1 MRRAIV
7 VGVVASLGM
16 IASLGG
22 AAPNGGTVVRV
33 EHRDPATAPT
43 RGHPDALVT
52 IEYFF
57 VPQTQAGSRLGAYRP
72 LERLHEN
79 HPARVRII
87 YRVIKG
93 NALQLAVAA
102 LEAQAQGKFF
112 DLMDALHAPRPNTV
126 MTKEQV
132 LELARGI
139 GMDTSRLAAA
149 ISDGRYTDTFAAN
162 ERRMQRLS
170 AQQQTLVFNS
180 RITRVT
186 TDADFEKE
194 YRAAYD
200 RSLELIDQGY
210 DARELSKVFD
220 EQERRVDKDKP
231 IAIPVGPVDDD
242 IEGETNEHR
251 LAKPPLELTG
261 LPSFGKPD
269 ATAPVP
275 IVVLCRP
282 NDPACVGLIRIVRR
296 QVQDIY
302 ADEIRAVWAPW
313 FDVTRDDAAELTLLA
328 DAALCAEQVGSS
340 PDELS
345 ASPGWRWIAKQLD
358 HASRSHGRRM
368 PAEKIID
375 AVANELDVDSQ
386 RLSACRARMAN
397 ASLDFIAKARRSGVT
412 RSPAVVIGGRI
423 YSGLN
428 NDETIRK
435 LIEAELAP
443 GVLGDTADSQF
454 DRLLFFLSSP
464 KGK

>member
-1 MRRAIV
+1 MRLALL
-7 VGVVASLGM
+7 VGLLASLGV
-16 IASLGG
+16 AT
-22 AAPNGGTVVRV
+22 AAPTPGGTVVRV

-43 RGHPDALVT
+43 RGSPEALVT

-57 VPQTQAGSRLGAYRP
+57 IPKTQAATQLKELRP
-72 LERLHEN
+72 LERLHQK
-79 HPARVRII
+79 HPARIRVI
-87 YRVIKG
+87 YRVVKLT
-93 NALQLAVAA
+93 NAVQLPVAA

-112 DLMDALHAPRPNTV
+112 ELMEALHAQRPNAL
-126 MTKEQV
+126 MTKDQV

-149 ISDGRYTDTFAAN
+149 IADGRYADTITAN
-162 ERRMQRLS
+162 ERRMQRLHAAPQS
-170 AQQQTLVFNS
+170 LLFNS
-180 RITRVT
+180 KVVRVT
-186 TDADFEKE
+186 TDAE
-194 YRAAYD
+194 YEREYQIAYD
-200 RSLELIDQGY
+200 RSLALLDQGY
-210 DARELSKVFD
+210 QARDLPRVFD
-220 EQERRVDKDKP
+220 EQARRADQSFAV
-231 IAIPVGPVDDD
+231 PVSPSEDDLD
-242 IEGETNEHR
+242 EPAEHR
-251 LAKPPLELTG
+251 LAKPPLELAG

-269 ATAPVP
+269 AAAPVP

-282 NDPACVGLIRIVRR
+282 NDPQCVGLVRVVRR
-296 QVQDIY
+296 QVQEIY
-302 ADEIRAVWAPW
+302 ADELRAVWAPW

-345 ASPGWRWIAKQLD
+345 ASPGWRWITKQLD

-368 PAEKIID
+368 PASKIID
-375 AVANELDVDSQ
+375 TVANELDVDSQ
-386 RLSACRARMAN
+386 RLSSCRARVAN

-423 YSGLN
+423 YSGLV
-428 NDETIRK
+428 DEATIHK

-443 GVLGDTADSQF
+443 GVLGETAESSF

>member
-1 MRRAIV
+1 MRLALLAGLLV
-7 VGVVASLGM
+7 SLGV
-16 IASLGG
+16 AT
-22 AAPNGGTVVRV
+22 AAPPNPNGSVVRV

-57 VPQTQAGSRLGAYRP
+57 IPKTQAGSQLKELKP
-72 LERLHEN
+72 LEELYAK
-79 HPARVRII
+79 HPSRIRII
-87 YRVIKG
+87 YRVVKLT
-93 NALQLAVAA
+93 NAVQLPVAA

-112 DLMDALHAPRPNTV
+112 ELMKALHAPRPNAL

-139 GMDTSRLAAA
+139 GMDTARLAAA
-149 ISDGRYTDTFAAN
+149 IADGRYADTFSAN
-162 ERRMQRLS
+162 ERRMQRLHATPQS
-170 AQQQTLVFNS
+170 VLFNS
-180 RITRVT
+180 TVAKVT
-186 TDADFEKE
+186 TDAE
-194 YRAAYD
+194 YEREYKNAYD

-210 DARELSKVFD
+210 DVRELPRVFD
-220 EQERRVDKDKP
+220 EQARRAEQPFVVP
-231 IAIPVGPVDDD
+231 TGPTDDD
-242 IEGETNEHR
+242 DGEPTEHR
-251 LAKPPLELTG
+251 LANPPLDLAG

-269 ATAPVP
+269 ANAPVP

-282 NDPACVGLIRIVRR
+282 NDPACVGLVRVVRR
-296 QVQDIY
+296 QVQEIY
-302 ADEIRAVWAPW
+302 ADELRAVWAPW

-345 ASPGWRWIAKQLD
+345 ASPGWRWITKQLD

-368 PAEKIID
+368 PATKIID
-375 AVANELDVDSQ
+375 TVANELDVDSQ
-386 RLSACRARMAN
+386 RLSSCRARLAN

-428 NDETIRK
+428 DEGTIHK

-443 GVLGDTADSQF
+443 GVLGETADSSF